1 VMLGA
6 RIYRAGRRRGLA
18 PADAR
23 LYAGSCV
30 VGKVPQA
37 MGQLLYWKKRLTGT
51 RSGIIEYKTADDQG
65 TDPSAH

>member
-1 VMLGA
+1 VLGA

-18 PADAR
+18 PDDAG

-51 RSGIIEYKTADDQG
+51 RSGIIEYK
-65 TDPSAH
+65 SAPDHSSGPPAQ